1 MKKCFSC
8 VLLLLSVLLSSVFLA
23 TQASADDSFEEN
35 RSANNKEIS
44 SKLQDKKYARVD
56 RLEVRV
62 LSRDEATNDNDNQD
76 PLSKYQYKGVVREQE
91 FIDSVRVTYL
101 EFKPI
106 NNEYVTKMFQYRLK
120 MIKLS
125 NTLYNLMLDK
135 KDIDLEEFK
144 NNLSYCKENGDDDVL
159 SYSDLYDF
167 RLSVF
172 DVADKILNKKEEISN
187 DLKEIVKKDL
197 LIEYALL
204 ILDFPYNAKKQGYNY
219 DSFHIFGKES
229 LENIFKLVERATKEA
244 PPNPDKNF
252 YVVEFS
258 MKRLKERLPE
268 FLDLLRREGREL

>member
-1 MKKCFSC
+1 MKKWFSC

-35 RSANNKEIS
+35 RSANNRKINS
-44 SKLQDKKYARVD
+44 QLQDKNYARVD

-62 LSRDEATNDNDNQD
+62 LSRDEATNDNDNQA
-76 PLSKYQYKGVVREQE
+76 PLSKYQYQGVVREQE
-91 FIDSVRVTYL
+91 FIDSIPVTYL

-106 NNEYVTKMFQYRLK
+106 NNEYVTKMFQYRVK

-125 NTLYNLMLDK
+125 ITLYKLMLDK
-135 KDIDLEEFK
+135 KDIDLEELK
-144 NNLSYCKENGDDDVL
+144 NDLSYCKEHGDDDVL

-172 DVADKILNKKEEISN
+172 DAADKILNKKEEISN

-204 ILDFPYNAKKQGYNY
+204 ILDFPYNAKKQD
-219 DSFHIFGKES
+219 DSFHIFGRES

-252 YVVEFS
+252 YVVELS
-258 MKRLKERLPE
+258 KKRLKERLPE
-268 FLDLLRREGREL
+268 IIDLLRREGREL

>member
-8 VLLLLSVLLSSVFLA
+8 VLLLLSVLLASVFLA

-35 RSANNKEIS
+35 RSANNKKINS
-44 SKLQDKKYARVD
+44 QLQDKHCARAD

-62 LSRDEATNDNDNQD
+62 LSRDEATNDNDNQA
-76 PLSKYQYKGVVREQE
+76 PLSKYQYTGVVREQE
-91 FIDSVRVTYL
+91 FIDSVPVTYV
-101 EFKPI
+101 EFESI
-106 NNEYVTKMFQYRLK
+106 NKEYVTKMFQYRLK

-125 NTLYNLMLDK
+125 ITLYKLMLDK
-135 KDIDLEEFK
+135 KDIDLEELK
-144 NNLSYCKENGDDDVL
+144 NDLSYCKEHGDDDVL

-172 DVADKILNKKEEISN
+172 DAADKILNKKEEISN

-204 ILDFPYNAKKQGYNY
+204 TLDFPYNAKKQD
-219 DSFHIFGKES
+219 DSFHIFGRES

-252 YVVEFS
+252 YVVELS
-258 MKRLKERLPE
+258 KKRLKERLPE

>member
-35 RSANNKEIS
+35 RSANNKKINS
-44 SKLQDKKYARVD
+44 QLQDKHCARAD

-62 LSRDEATNDNDNQD
+62 LSRDEATNDNDNQA
-76 PLSKYQYKGVVREQE
+76 PLSKYQYQGVVREQE
-91 FIDSVRVTYL
+91 FIDSIPVTYL

-106 NNEYVTKMFQYRLK
+106 NNEYVTKMFQYRVK

-125 NTLYNLMLDK
+125 ITLYKLMLDK
-135 KDIDLEEFK
+135 KDIDLEELK
-144 NNLSYCKENGDDDVL
+144 NDLSYCKENGDDDVL
-159 SYSDLYDF
+159 SHSDLYDF

-172 DVADKILNKKEEISN
+172 DAADKILNKKEEISN

-204 ILDFPYNAKKQGYNY
+204 ILDFPYNAKKQD

-229 LENIFKLVERATKEA
+229 LENIFKLVERANKEA

-252 YVVEFS
+252 YVVELS
-258 MKRLKERLPE
+258 KKRLKERLPE
-268 FLDLLRREGREL
+268 IIDLLRREGREL

>member
-1 MKKCFSC
+1 MKKYVSC
-8 VLLLLSVLLSSVFLA
+8 VLLLLSVLLASVFLA

-35 RSANNKEIS
+35 RSANNRKINS
-44 SKLQDKKYARVD
+44 QLQDKNCARVE

-62 LSRDEATNDNDNQD
+62 LSRDEATNDNDNQA
-76 PLSKYQYKGVVREQE
+76 PLSKYQYTGVVREQE
-91 FIDSVRVTYL
+91 FIDSVPVTYV
-101 EFKPI
+101 EFESI
-106 NNEYVTKMFQYRLK
+106 NKEYVTKMFQYRLK

-125 NTLYNLMLDK
+125 ITLYKLMLDK
-135 KDIDLEEFK
+135 KDIDLEELK
-144 NNLSYCKENGDDDVL
+144 NDLSYCKEHGDDDVL

-172 DVADKILNKKEEISN
+172 DAADKILNKKEEISN

-204 ILDFPYNAKKQGYNY
+204 ILDFPYNAKKQD
-219 DSFHIFGKES
+219 DSFHIFGRES

-258 MKRLKERLPE
+258 KKRLKERLPE

>member
-1 MKKCFSC
+1 MKKYVSC
-8 VLLLLSVLLSSVFLA
+8 VLLLLSVLLASVFLV

-35 RSANNKEIS
+35 RSANNKKINS
-44 SKLQDKKYARVD
+44 QLQDKHCARAD

-62 LSRDEATNDNDNQD
+62 LSRDEATNDNDNQA
-76 PLSKYQYKGVVREQE
+76 PLSKYQYQGVVREQE
-91 FIDSVRVTYL
+91 FIDSIPVTYL
-101 EFKPI
+101 EFKPN
-106 NNEYVTKMFQYRLK
+106 NNEYVTKMFQYRVK

-125 NTLYNLMLDK
+125 ITLYKLMLDK
-135 KDIDLEEFK
+135 KDIDLEELK
-144 NNLSYCKENGDDDVL
+144 NDLSYCKENGDDDVL
-159 SYSDLYDF
+159 SHSDLYDF

-172 DVADKILNKKEEISN
+172 DAADKILNKKEEISN

-204 ILDFPYNAKKQGYNY
+204 ILDFPYNAKKQD

-252 YVVEFS
+252 YVVELS
-258 MKRLKERLPE
+258 KKRLKERLPE
-268 FLDLLRREGREL
+268 IIDLLRREGREL